1 MAVLSHEGTYPIMYS
16 QWPLPIGTSHRTGYL
31 ARPDKAGRF
40 PVVLVLP
47 TVDGLT
53 GFEKDLCRRLA
64 RNGISALAIDF
75 YGDGG
80 EPLALYSALT
90 DARAMT
96 DLDEVE
102 EFVRS
107 EDVGWAQ
114 TDGVGIL
121 GTDIGGRFALMA
133 ASRRSWA
140 RSVAIAYT
148 PLTGDEDR
156 DFQVASALGHLPI
169 PVLALYGAD
178 DDLID
183 PASVDEAQRRN
194 DHGQW
199 LLYEGARHGFLDV
212 EGENFNQAAADDG
225 IARMIAFFKA
235 TLPAAE
241 EQDLG

>member
-16 QWPLPIGTSHRTGYL
+16 PWPLPMGTSHRTGYL

-40 PVVLVLP
+40 PVVMVLP

-75 YGDGG
+75 YGSEG
-80 EPLALYSALT
+80 EPLELYSALT

-107 EDVGWAQ
+107 EDVDWAQ
-114 TDGVGIL
+114 AGGIGVL
-121 GTDIGGRFALMA
+121 GTDVGGRFALMA

-235 TLPAAE
+235 TLPPAE